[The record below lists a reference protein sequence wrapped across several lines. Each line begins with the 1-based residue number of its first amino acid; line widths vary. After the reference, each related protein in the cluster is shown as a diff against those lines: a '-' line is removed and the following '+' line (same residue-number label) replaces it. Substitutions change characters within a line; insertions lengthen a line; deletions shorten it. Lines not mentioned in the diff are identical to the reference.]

1 LSQAMSKPALTKL
14 RAADWPAVLPR
25 LALAE
30 PAAGIATKAPDAV
43 AALEAL
49 VQAGLVSE
57 ATKLLAFALPKR
69 ESVWWAC
76 MCARHTMP
84 PDLPEP
90 DRLALEAAE
99 KWVFKGE
106 EAMRRA
112 AFAHA
117 ETAKFSSAEAWAAV
131 GAFWSGDS
139 MAPAGQ
145 AAVPPAPHLSGTAVS
160 GSILLA
166 AVRGQPARR
175 PARLARFVASGR
187 EIADG
192 GSGRIMAEDS

>member
-1 LSQAMSKPALTKL
+1 MSKPALAKL

-25 LALAE
+25 LAFAD
-30 PAAGIATKAPDAV
+30 PAAGLVAKAADAG

-49 VQAGLVSE
+49 VQAGLFTE
-57 ATKLLAFALPKR
+57 ATKVLAFALPKR

-84 PDLPEP
+84 ATLPEP

-106 EAMRRA
+106 EAVRRA
-112 AFAHA
+112 AFAYA
-117 ETAKFSSAEAWAAV
+117 ETAGFGTPEAWAAV

-139 MAPAGQ
+139 MAPSGQ

-160 GSILLA
+160 GAVLLA
-166 AVRGQPARR
+166 AVRDQPARR
-175 PARLARFVASGR
+175 PARLTRFVASGR

-192 GSGRIMAEDS
+192 GSGRIMAEDT